1 MKGWGLACAVC
12 FGDPNSLLS
21 KGAFWGVVF
30 LIGVVAFVL
39 TSVGMTGWIWSRRA
53 KKLNAGGSLT
63 KP

>member
-1 MKGWGLACAVC
+1 MKGWVLACAVC

-30 LIGVVAFVL
+30 LMGVVASVL
-39 TSVGMTGWIWSRRA
+39 ISIASTIWAWSRRA
-53 KKLNAGGSLT
+53 KKLNAGGNLT